1 MRKLY
6 KRCARCDKLIDNRQ
20 FKLSV
25 RSSTFGYIC
34 NACVK
39 SRRLQESFNGGVQKE
54 DEKTRQANVQSDN
67 VDLER
72 FTDDPRAIREC
83 ELDTSRVKK
92 TFVGMERSEANS

>member
-1 MRKLY
+1 MKKLY

-39 SRRLQESFNGGVQKE
+39 SRRLQERFNGGVQKE
-54 DEKTRQANVQSDN
+54 DELS
-67 VDLER
+67 
-72 FTDDPRAIREC
+72 
-83 ELDTSRVKK
+83 K
-92 TFVGMERSEANS
+92 TFIVNNSNTYFITS